1 MNDLD
6 KLRELKQLDTIIQML
21 LQKTFLNES
30 PKEWVDDIEKV
41 GLSIEEYYNII
52 YNTIKGM
59 IDKYKDDFSSDTHYK
74 VIEFLNNDRDYFN
87 DKLESEMESSIFEKF
102 KEKYNVDDEF
112 CVNESDWLIGDG
124 WLSNLLQY
132 FRLFYEKW
140 YLQSKINNVI
150 DNLINVE

>member
-6 KLRELKQLDTIIQML
+6 KLRELKQLDTIIQMS
-21 LQKTFLNES
+21 LQKTFSNELL
-30 PKEWVDDIEKV
+30 KEWVDDIEKV

-52 YNTIKGM
+52 YKTVNGI

-74 VIEFLNNDRDYFN
+74 VIEFSNNDRDYFN
-87 DKLESEMESSIFEKF
+87 DELESEMKSSIFEKF

-124 WLSNLLQY
+124 FLSNLLYY

-140 YLQSKINNVI
+140 YLQSKINNEI
-150 DNLINVE
+150 DNLFKIE